1 MLESTPEKQKITI
14 REVAA
19 AAGVTMTTVS
29 SALHARGRVSEEQ
42 RLRIQKIARELGY
55 QPKVAAQMLRARMT
69 SQIGLILPMDAN
81 TQDGLDGHATP
92 ILLNFVRACESRGL
106 RYHVEFFSP
115 NQSFAPPVQVSGGMV
130 DGLLVGGYVGKP
142 LEEWLNASGCKWV
155 SVDEPADYCVVSAS
169 DEGMYRAVERLA
181 ALGHRR
187 LAYTGGPLHYHSQKS
202 AYEGFLRAVRDFGM
216 DLSGE
221 GRVVHFDDVSRP
233 GLLQKASEWA
243 AEVLRQPA
251 PPTAVLCHDLVHSRG
266 IAYRVMK
273 MGLSIPEDLS
283 IIAVGPATVAERD
296 LPCMST
302 IQVNFQSLVE
312 NAMSLLEGAML
323 GKKNLRKVVR
333 VTPDL
338 IMRQTVAR
346 PRQA

>member
-1 MLESTPEKQKITI
+1 
-14 REVAA
+14 
-19 AAGVTMTTVS
+19 MTTVS

-55 QPKVAAQMLRARMT
+55 QPKVAAQMLRARTT
-69 SQIGLILPMDAN
+69 SQIGLILPMDAG

-106 RYHVEFFSP
+106 RYHVEFLDPAQPFT
-115 NQSFAPPVQVSGGMV
+115 PPVQVSGGMV
-130 DGLLVGGYVGKP
+130 DGLLVGGYVGRE
-142 LEEWLNASGCKWV
+142 LEDWLNASGCKWV
-155 SVDEPADYCVVSAS
+155 AVDEPAEYSVVSAS

-187 LAYTGGPLHYHSQKS
+187 LAYTGGPLRYHSQKS
-202 AYEGFLRAVRDFGM
+202 AYDGFLRAVRDFGL
-216 DLSGE
+216 DITGE
-221 GRVVHFDDVSRP
+221 DRVALFEEVSRRD
-233 GLLQKASEWA
+233 LLESVSEWA
-243 AEVLRQPA
+243 GGVLGQA
-251 PPTAVLCHDLVHSRG
+251 DPPTAMLCHDLVHSRG

-302 IQVNFQSLVE
+302 IQVDFHGLVE
-312 NAMSLLEGAML
+312 NAMTLLEGRL
-323 GKKNLRKVVR
+323 KGKKNLRKTIAVN
-333 VTPDL
+333 PDL
-338 IMRQTVAR
+338 VMRQTVAR
-346 PRQA
+346 PRVVPS